1 MMNVKEDGT
10 VASRNFLH
18 ELSEMKSVVAKE
30 LHIHIVQCGGEL
42 AVALWQHLQTDRFDN
57 TPLILMSTTWKH

>member
-1 MMNVKEDGT
+1 MMNDNEDGT

-18 ELSEMKSVVAKE
+18 ELSEMKCVMAEE
-30 LHIHIVQCGGEL
+30 LHIHIVQRGGEL

-57 TPLILMSTTWKH
+57 MPLILMSTTWKH

>member
-18 ELSEMKSVVAKE
+18 ELSEMQCVMAEE
-30 LHIHIVQCGGEL
+30 LYVHIVQRGGEL
-42 AVALWQHLQTDRFDN
+42 AVALRQHLRKNRFDK
-57 TPLILMSTTWKH
+57 TTLILMIA